1 MLCTWLVDQKGH
13 SCMGGEMCKWG
24 SHAQARQVM
33 SVGIAVNQRPS
44 AWSRGRLLLC
54 GSRFMLRGNMGLV
67 LSDVLISQEQPE
79 IGIFM
84 WGFLISKCIY
94 LLQTFKTS
102 CLWAQAGSRPPVC
115 ILRLRA
121 VVLKLSGLRTLYAL
135 KKYLGSQRVFV
146 YEVVSIGIC
155 HVKIKAKTLKFY
167 FRKKLITY

>member
-24 SHAQARQVM
+24 SHAQARQAM

-44 AWSRGRLLLC
+44 AWSKGRLLLC
-54 GSRFMLRGNMGLV
+54 ASRFVLRGNMGLV

-94 LLQTFKTS
+94 LLQTFKKS

-115 ILRLRA
+115 ILQLRA
-121 VVLKLSGLRTLYAL
+121 VVLKLSGLRILYAL
-135 KKYLGSQRVFV
+135 KKYLESQRVLV
-146 YEVVSIGIC
+146 YEVYLLVF
-155 HVKIKAKTLKFY
+155 AMLKL
-167 FRKKLITY
+167 KLKH